1 MASDRGNIMQTEVVF
16 TGPIELKVLYR
27 RIEAWRRTRP
37 GTRPM
42 PEELWKEAS
51 GFAQKLGV
59 CRVSRA
65 LRVNYD
71 GLKRRVLARGV
82 ATVGSRRRE
91 RTPAVVRPEFIE
103 LSGLPAFGA
112 LGEATAG
119 GDAVV
124 EVAAPDGTRL
134 TIRVKG
140 ATSPNVA
147 AWVSAF
153 RGRP

>member
-1 MASDRGNIMQTEVVF
+1 MQTEAVF
-16 TGPIELKVLYR
+16 SGPIELKGLHR

-42 PEELWKEAS
+42 PAELWKEAS
-51 GFAQKLGV
+51 RFAQKLGI

-65 LRVNYD
+65 LRVNYG
-71 GLKRRVLARGV
+71 GLKRRTLATGLSAV
-82 ATVGSRRRE
+82 DSRRSE
-91 RTPAVVRPEFIE
+91 RTPTVVRPDFIE
-103 LSGLPAFGA
+103 LSGLPALGA
-112 LGEATAG
+112 LSEAAAG
-119 GDAVV
+119 SDAVV
-124 EVAAPDGTRL
+124 EVVAPDGTRL

-140 ATSPNVA
+140 ATNPNVA

>member
-1 MASDRGNIMQTEVVF
+1 MQTAVGF
-16 TGPIELKVLYR
+16 GGPVELKGLHR
-27 RIEAWRRTRP
+27 RIEAWRQTRP

-51 GFAQKLGV
+51 EFARKLGI

-65 LRVNYD
+65 LRVNTV
-71 GLKRRVLARGV
+71 GLKRRLRASGPPRV
-82 ATVGSRRRE
+82 ASRTSKR
-91 RTPAVVRPEFIE
+91 AASISRPDFIE
-103 LSGLPAFGA
+103 LSNPAPFA
-112 LGEATAG
+112 AFSEAPAG
-119 GDAVV
+119 SDAVV
-124 EVAAPDGTRL
+124 EVVAADGARL

-140 ATSPNVA
+140 ATNPNVA

>member
-1 MASDRGNIMQTEVVF
+1 MAADTAGYAADAGGAVAGGERICAEARDLPSLASAARELRGTE
-16 TGPIELKVLYR
+16 
-27 RIEAWRRTRP
+27 
-37 GTRPM
+37 
-42 PEELWKEAS
+42 
-51 GFAQKLGV
+51 
-59 CRVSRA
+59 
-65 LRVNYD
+65 
-71 GLKRRVLARGV
+71 GLPAVD
-82 ATVGSRRRE
+82 SRRSE
-91 RTPAVVRPEFIE
+91 RTPTVVRPDFIE

-112 LGEATAG
+112 LSEAPAG
-119 GDAVV
+119 SDAVV

>member
-1 MASDRGNIMQTEVVF
+1 MQTEAVF
-16 TGPIELKVLYR
+16 TGPIELKGLLR
-27 RIEAWRRTRP
+27 RIEAWRRTQP

-51 GFAQKLGV
+51 GFARKLGV

-65 LRVNYD
+65 LRVNYG
-71 GLKRRVLARGV
+71 GLKRRVMARGLAAV
-82 ATVGSRRRE
+82 DGRRSQ
-91 RTPAVVRPEFIE
+91 RTPTAARRDFVE
-103 LSGLPAFGA
+103 LSGLPAFGV
-112 LGEATAG
+112 LNEAGAG
-119 GDAVV
+119 SDAVV
-124 EVAAPDGTRL
+124 EMAAPDGTRL

>member
-1 MASDRGNIMQTEVVF
+1 MQTEAVF
-16 TGPIELKVLYR
+16 TGPIELKDLHR
-27 RIEAWRRTRP
+27 RIEAWRRTQP

-42 PEELWKEAS
+42 PEELWKEAT
-51 GFAQKLGV
+51 GFARKLGV

-65 LRVNYD
+65 LRVNYG
-71 GLKRRVLARGV
+71 GLKRRVMARDLAAVDG
-82 ATVGSRRRE
+82 RRSQ
-91 RTPAVVRPEFIE
+91 RTPTVARRDFVE
-103 LSGLPAFGA
+103 LSGLPAFGV
-112 LGEATAG
+112 LNEAAAG
-119 GDAVV
+119 SDAVV

-140 ATSPNVA
+140 ATSPSVA

>member
-1 MASDRGNIMQTEVVF
+1 MQTEAIF
-16 TGPIELKVLYR
+16 TGPIELKGLQR
-27 RIEAWRRTRP
+27 RIEAWRRTQP

-51 GFAQKLGV
+51 GFAQELGI

-65 LRVNYD
+65 LRVNYG
-71 GLKRRVLARGV
+71 GLKRRVLAGGLAAV
-82 ATVGSRRRE
+82 ASRRSE
-91 RTPAVVRPEFIE
+91 RTPTVERPDFIE

-112 LGEATAG
+112 LSEATAG
-119 GDAVV
+119 SDAVV
-124 EVAAPDGTRL
+124 EVVAPDGTRL

-140 ATSPNVA
+140 ATNPNVA

-153 RGRP
+153 RARP